1 VGQVVVRNI
10 DDRVLDRLKLR
21 AAAQRKSLEQSLR
34 DLLTEAA
41 KPSRAELLADLEKI
55 RAMTPPRK
63 PGATY
68 PTAEELIREA
78 RDKR

>member
-1 VGQVVVRNI
+1 LGQVIIRNI
-10 DDRVLDRLKLR
+10 DDRVIGRLKAR

-41 KPSRAELLADLEKI
+41 KPNRAELLADLERI
-55 RAMTPPRK
+55 RAMTPPPK

-68 PTAEELIREA
+68 PTAEELIRED
-78 RDKR
+78 RDTR